1 MTFRTYRLTVVVAFA
16 IFSILYVTISP
27 SISGGDT
34 GELLAE
40 GCSLGTAHPPGYP
53 LFTMLV
59 FIIKS
64 IYDSIHSTS
73 SSMKTGFDNND
84 YHVAFRVNLS
94 SAIFTIMSGF
104 LIAESV
110 SLTQSMILSYRS
122 RETNKTF
129 DVEYSRIGSIIYTF
143 GMFVFSPLIWQYA
156 VTAEV
161 FPMNTMFA
169 ALLMYLVLLFAKHQ
183 DVGIAYFG
191 AFVSGLVSMAM
202 TSIDDK
208 CVLAAN
214 EIIYA
219 CIHLT

>member
-1 MTFRTYRLTVVVAFA
+1 MTFRTYRLTVAVAIA
-16 IFSILYVTISP
+16 MFSMLYLTISP
-27 SISGGDT
+27 SVSGGDS

-73 SSMKTGFDNND
+73 STMQTGFSNSH
-84 YHVAFRVNLS
+84 HVAFRVNFS
-94 SAIFTIMSGF
+94 SAVFTIVSGF

-122 RETNKTF
+122 HEITKTF
-129 DVEYSRIGSIIYTF
+129 DWGYSGIGSIIYIF
-143 GMFVFSPLIWQYA
+143 GMFAFSPLIWQYA

-169 ALLMYLVLLFAKHQ
+169 ALLMYLVLLFANYQ
-183 DVGIAYFG
+183 DIGIAYFG
-191 AFVSGLVSMAM
+191 AFVCGLVS
-202 TSIDDK
+202 TVLTNDDASM
-208 CVLAAN
+208 L
-214 EIIYA
+214 
-219 CIHLT
+219 